1 MAAWSAST
9 PRPARRF
16 SMSQPSDTTVDL
28 DRCRHG
34 RTAGEFCEACD
45 VIDLRDREAAV
56 SEEP

>member
-1 MAAWSAST
+1 
-9 PRPARRF
+9 
-16 SMSQPSDTTVDL
+16 MSQQSDTTVDL